1 MRLKTISVKRF
12 QPRAHL
18 ALLALI
24 SFALSFTAARIFTY
38 YYPSVV
44 LVSGGVHIHHF
55 WFGVILLAVGGWL
68 GISYTQKEIDRIAAL
83 IYGVGGGLIA
93 DEVGLLLTFGNYYS
107 ELTWTFMVILL
118 SFILALVLFNKYRQN
133 IVEELHEFVSR
144 KVSLYFGVFLAAVS
158 VAFIL
163 ETGNFLVTIF
173 SAGLTLIAILII
185 LAFLIHET
193 RQRSLKEPP
202 VAVQTWKPYLWKLVR
217 KAYKC
222 SYPN

>member
-1 MRLKTISVKRF
+1 MKRF

-24 SFALSFTAARIFTY
+24 AFALSFTAARVFTY

-83 IYGVGGGLIA
+83 FYGVGGGLIA

-107 ELTWTFMVILL
+107 ELTWTFMVILF
-118 SFILALVLFNKYRQN
+118 SFIFALVLFNKYRKD
-133 IVEELHEFVSR
+133 IVEELHGFVSSR
-144 KVSLYFGVFLAAVS
+144 FSLYFGVFLVAVS
-158 VAFIL
+158 VAFL
-163 ETGNFLVTIF
+163 FETNSFLVTLF

-185 LAFLIHET
+185 LAFWIHET
-193 RQRSLKEPP
+193 RQRSHKESL
-202 VAVQTWKPYLWKLVR
+202 VA
-217 KAYKC
+217 
-222 SYPN
+222 

>member
-1 MRLKTISVKRF
+1 MDLRLGAQVFIQSKTLFYLRLKTISTKGF

-24 SFALSFTAARIFTY
+24 SFALSFMAARIFTY
-38 YYPSVV
+38 FYPSVV

-68 GISYTQKEIDRIAAL
+68 GISYSQKEIDRIAAL

-118 SFILALVLFNKYRQN
+118 SFIFALVLFNKYHQN
-133 IVEELHEFVSR
+133 IVEELHEFVGS
-144 KVSLYFGVFLAAVS
+144 KVSLYVGVFLVTVS

-163 ETGNFLVTIF
+163 ETDSFLVTIVA
-173 SAGLTLIAILII
+173 AGLTLIAILIV
-185 LAFLIHET
+185 LAFLIHEI
-193 RQRSLKEPP
+193 RQLFPKEHPP
-202 VAVQTWKPYLWKLVR
+202 NV
-217 KAYKC
+217 
-222 SYPN
+222 